1 MEKQQQGKNPII
13 TLSKFRNLLFEPAIP
28 LEVIE
33 DYKGEP
39 MSKIMPY
46 WRKRGLVPFIPV
58 GKHRVEISSA
68 DLIWIMMLD
77 IMRKFSYPIEMQE
90 KVRDYFFADAYRDK
104 VPEKNFRY
112 NQRELK
118 KKKLAGT
125 IDSNELATLK
135 FIEYHLQDPKMLDAQ
150 RFEINYLTNLIIDCL
165 ESGEDRVILIFGDG
179 MVGEQHVNVYYNH
192 NGAIINPVEPHL
204 AISIK
209 YLLREFIHDQELSQ
223 MVIPQL
229 LNEDELRVLRAM
241 KEKNVRGITIT
252 FSGQKKMQIDVTKTR
267 VISGEEAQKIKEILG
282 LRNYE
287 SITLDTMD
295 EKTLSFKKTRKHI
308 KK

>member
-1 MEKQQQGKNPII
+1 MEKKKEETASII
-13 TLSKFRNLLFEPAIP
+13 TMSKFRNLMFEPVIP

-46 WRKRGLVPFIPV
+46 WRKRGLVPFIPA
-58 GKHRVEISSA
+58 GKHRVQISSA

-77 IMRKFSYPIEMQE
+77 IMRQFSYPIEMQE

-104 VPEKNFRY
+104 VPEKNFSY
-112 NQRELK
+112 NQRELMK
-118 KKKLAGT
+118 KKMTGT
-125 IDSNELATLK
+125 ISPGEQATLE
-135 FIEYHLQDPKMLDAQ
+135 FIEFHLHDPKMLDAL
-150 RFEINYLTNLIIDCL
+150 RCEINYLTNLIIDCL
-165 ESGEDRVILIFGDG
+165 ESGEDRLILIFGDG
-179 MVGEQHVNVYYNH
+179 RVGERHGNIFYNH
-192 NGAIINPVEPHL
+192 NGDEINSVEPHL

-209 YLLREFIHDQELSQ
+209 YLLREFIHDKELSH
-223 MVIPQL
+223 MVMPQL

-241 KEKNVRGITIT
+241 KEKNVRGINIT
-252 FSGQKKMQIDVTKTR
+252 FNDQKPIKIDVTKTR
-267 VISGEEAQKIKEILG
+267 VISGEEAKQIKEILG

-308 KK
+308 NR

>member
-1 MEKQQQGKNPII
+1 MEKQQPDDESMI
-13 TLSKFRNLLFEPAIP
+13 TLSRFRKLLFEPAIP

-39 MSKIMPY
+39 ISKIMPY
-46 WRKRGLVPFIPV
+46 WRKRGLVPFIPA

-68 DLIWIMMLD
+68 DLIWIMFLN
-77 IMRKFSYPIEMQE
+77 IMRQFSYPIEMQE
-90 KVRDYFFADAYRDK
+90 KVRDYFFRDAYRDK

-118 KKKLAGT
+118 KKKMTGT
-125 IDSNELATLK
+125 ISPSELATLE
-135 FIEYHLQDPKMLDAQ
+135 FIEYHLQDLKMLDAL
-150 RFEINYLTNLIIDCL
+150 RCEINYLTNLIIDCL

-179 MVGEQHVNVYYNH
+179 RVGEQHGNIYYNH
-192 NGAIINPVEPHL
+192 NGTEINSLEPHL

-209 YLLREFIHDQELSQ
+209 YLLREFIHDKVLSH
-223 MVIPQL
+223 MVMPQL
-229 LNEDELRVLRAM
+229 LNEDELRVLSAM
-241 KEKNVRGITIT
+241 KEKNVREITIT
-252 FSGQKKMQIDVTKTR
+252 FRDQKPMKIDVTKTR
-267 VISGEEAQKIKEILG
+267 VISGEEAKQIKEILG

-308 KK
+308 NR